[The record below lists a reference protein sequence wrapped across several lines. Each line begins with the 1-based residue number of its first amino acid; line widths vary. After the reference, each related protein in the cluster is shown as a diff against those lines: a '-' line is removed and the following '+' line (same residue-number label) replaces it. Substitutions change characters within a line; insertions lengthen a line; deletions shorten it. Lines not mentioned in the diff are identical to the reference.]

1 MVALLQLTLA
11 RDDRELR
18 TPSPFQALVRLVGK
32 SKLPEG
38 EALIDDYRFLQG
50 ASLRLRL
57 LRDQPD
63 DRLPDRDRPLLAR
76 SLGLGE
82 PAFTEELHARTT
94 RVRRAFIQ
102 VLGSAPG

>member
-1 MVALLQLTLA
+1 MALSQLTLA
-11 RDDRELR
+11 RDDRSLR
-18 TPSPFQALVRLVGK
+18 TPSPFQALVRLCRTGR
-32 SKLPEG
+32 LPEG
-38 EALIDDYRFLQG
+38 EALVDDYRFLQR

-63 DRLPDRDRPLLAR
+63 DRLPDHDRPLLAR
-76 SLGLGE
+76 SLGLSE
-82 PAFTEELHARTT
+82 AEFTEELQARTT

>member
-1 MVALLQLTLA
+1 M
-11 RDDRELR
+11 
-18 TPSPFQALVRLVGK
+18 RLGRQGQ
-32 SKLPEG
+32 LPEG
-38 EALIDDYRFLQG
+38 EALVDDYRFLQR

-63 DRLPDRDRPLLAR
+63 DRLPAQDRPLLAR
-76 SLGLGE
+76 SLGLSE
-82 PAFTEELHARTT
+82 AEFTEELEARTT